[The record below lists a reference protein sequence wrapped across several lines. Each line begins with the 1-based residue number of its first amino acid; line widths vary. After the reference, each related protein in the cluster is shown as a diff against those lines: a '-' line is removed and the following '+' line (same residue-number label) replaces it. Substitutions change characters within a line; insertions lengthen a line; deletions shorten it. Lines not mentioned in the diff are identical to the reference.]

1 MLTTFRDIWTGCRPG
16 GHGDIPGTHGPA
28 KRTGRSFWR
37 HSNEHDP
44 EARSLRRLP
53 SQVRADQEPQDHI
66 AQRENR
72 RRPAWRLE
80 ASRVVEVRLAPTSRK
95 SLRMAV
101 SRLREFP

>member
-1 MLTTFRDIWTGCRPG
+1 MLTTFRGIWVGCRPG
-16 GHGDIPGTHGPA
+16 EHGGIIRTRGPA
-28 KRTGRSFWR
+28 KRTGRSFCR

-44 EARSLRRLP
+44 EARSLSRLP

-80 ASRVVEVRLAPTSRK
+80 ASRVVEVRLARRPEK
-95 SLRMAV
+95 ACGW
-101 SRLREFP
+101 PYQG